1 MANSNEGAPIR
12 LRPRRSKRNPNDDP
26 RRYAGVV
33 GSVLRFAQ
41 MTNRARRRRSQSQSE
56 AIRQFRSS
64 RLGSQRVS
72 VRVTYAKSKNQGQ
85 WKAHGRYIARDTATH
100 GGDPSRAGFDATR
113 TDINIPS
120 VLDSWQRAGDERLF
134 KIIVSPEFGERLNL
148 QDHTRKLI
156 QCMEKD
162 LKTRLEWVAA
172 VHFNTEHP
180 HVHIAIRGKDQ
191 NGCALVIARD
201 YIRSGIRSQ
210 AENLATKALGAR
222 TELDAEEARQME
234 ITRARYTSL
243 DRTIQIANDGQSSS
257 FAITTDITAPGLS
270 DRERRLQQSLSARLA
285 HLEKMGLA
293 KSVGSQQWIVQS
305 EFETVLRTLQQTV
318 DRQKMLAAHGALLS
332 DPRLPFE
339 VTNIRNL
346 KAVEGRV
353 LLHAEDDASGRRYL
367 LLEGTDAKVHLI
379 YHTKEIE
386 EARRAG
392 TLAVNNFVRLEK
404 RFADRVP
411 HIEISDYGDADAL
424 LTNRGLMSKQTQTL
438 LSQGITFGED
448 LWGGWLG
455 QYHQA
460 LRGTAERLALSSKER
475 LAQRVVDGRGNRAR

>member
-1 MANSNEGAPIR
+1 MANGNEGPPIR

-339 VTNIRNL
+339 VTTIRNL

-392 TLAVNNFVRLEK
+392 TLAVNNFARLEK

-475 LAQRVVDGRGNRAR
+475 LAQKSCGRQR

>member
-1 MANSNEGAPIR
+1 MANSNEGRPIR
-12 LRPRRSKRNPNDDP
+12 LGPRRSRRNPNDDP

-41 MTNRARRRRSQSQSE
+41 MTNRARRRYNQSQSE
-56 AIRQFRSS
+56 AVRQFRSS

-72 VRVTYAKSKNQGQ
+72 VRVTYAKNKNQGQ

-113 TDINIPS
+113 TDINIAS

-134 KIIVSPEFGERLNL
+134 KVIVSPEFGERLNL

-180 HVHIAIRGKDQ
+180 HVHIALRGKDQ
-191 NGCALVIARD
+191 KGCALVIARD
-201 YIRSGIRSQ
+201 YIRSGIRSH

-222 TELDAEEARQME
+222 TELVVEEARQKE
-234 ITRARYTSL
+234 ITQARYTSL
-243 DRTIQIANDGQSSS
+243 DRVIQRANNGQSPT
-257 FAITTDITAPGLS
+257 FTIATDITAPGLF
-270 DRERRLQQSLSARLA
+270 DRERRLHQDLSARLA

-293 KSVGSQQWIVQS
+293 KSVAAQQWVVQS
-305 EFETVLRTLQQTV
+305 DFETVLRTLQRTV

-346 KAVEGRV
+346 KAVAGRV
-353 LLHAEDDASGRRYL
+353 LFHAEEEASGRRYL
-367 LLEGTDAKVHLI
+367 LLEGTDAKVHLV

-392 TLAVNNFVRLEK
+392 KLAVNNFVRLEN
-404 RFADRVP
+404 RFTDGIPR
-411 HIEISDYGDADAL
+411 IEISDHGDADSL
-424 LTNRGLMSKQTQTL
+424 LKNRGLMNKQAQTL
-438 LSQGITFGED
+438 LRQGITLDQG

-460 LRGTAERLALSSKER
+460 LRDTVERQAFSGKER
-475 LAQRVVDGRGNRAR
+475 SAQQSSGRQR

>member
-1 MANSNEGAPIR
+1 MANSNEGAPIC

-172 VHFNTEHP
+172 VHFNTAHP

-367 LLEGTDAKVHLI
+367 LLEGTDARVHLI

-475 LAQRVVDGRGNRAR
+475 LAQKSCGRQR

>member
-1 MANSNEGAPIR
+1 MANSNEGPPIR

-41 MTNRARRRRSQSQSE
+41 MTNRARRRYSQSQSE
-56 AIRQFRSS
+56 AVRQFRSS

-72 VRVTYAKSKNQGQ
+72 VRVTYAKNKNQGQ

-113 TDINIPS
+113 TDINIAS

-134 KIIVSPEFGERLNL
+134 KVIVSPEFGERLNL
-148 QDHTRKLI
+148 QDHKRQLI

-180 HVHIAIRGKDQ
+180 HVHIALRGKDQ
-191 NGCALVIARD
+191 MGCALVIARD
-201 YIRSGIRSQ
+201 YIRSGIRSH
-210 AENLATKALGAR
+210 AENLATKTLGAR
-222 TELDAEEARQME
+222 TELDAEEARQKE
-234 ITRARYTSL
+234 ITQARYTSL
-243 DRTIQIANDGQSSS
+243 DRVIQRANDGQSSS
-257 FAITTDITAPGLS
+257 FSITTDITAPGLS
-270 DRERRLQQSLSARLA
+270 DRERRFHQNLSARLA
-285 HLEKMGLA
+285 YLQKMGLA
-293 KSVGSQQWIVQS
+293 KSIGSQWVVQS
-305 EFETVLRTLQQTV
+305 DFETVLRTLQRTV

-339 VTNIRNL
+339 ITNIRNL
-346 KAVEGRV
+346 KVVEGRV
-353 LLHAEDDASGRRYL
+353 LLHAEDEAKGWRYL

-379 YHTKEIE
+379 YHTQEIE

-392 TLAVNNFVRLEK
+392 KLAVNNFVRLEE
-404 RFADRVP
+404 RFADGIP
-411 HIEISDYGDADAL
+411 HIKTFDYGDADAL
-424 LTNRGLMSKQTQTL
+424 LKNRGLMNKQAQTL
-438 LSQGITFGED
+438 LRQGITLDQD

-455 QYHQA
+455 HYHQA
-460 LRGTAERLALSSKER
+460 LRDTVERQAFSGRERSAQQSSGR
-475 LAQRVVDGRGNRAR
+475 QR

>member
-339 VTNIRNL
+339 ITNIRNL

-353 LLHAEDDASGRRYL
+353 LLHAEDEASGRRYL
-367 LLEGTDAKVHLI
+367 LLEGTDAKIHLI
-379 YHTKEIE
+379 YHTQEIE
-386 EARRAG
+386 GARSAG
-392 TLAVNNFVRLEK
+392 KLGVNNFVRLEK
-404 RFADRVP
+404 RFADRIP

-475 LAQRVVDGRGNRAR
+475 LAQKSCGRQR

>member
-172 VHFNTEHP
+172 VHFNTAHP

-475 LAQRVVDGRGNRAR
+475 LAQKSCGRQR

>member
-1 MANSNEGAPIR
+1 
-12 LRPRRSKRNPNDDP
+12 
-26 RRYAGVV
+26 
-33 GSVLRFAQ
+33 
-41 MTNRARRRRSQSQSE
+41 
-56 AIRQFRSS
+56 
-64 RLGSQRVS
+64 
-72 VRVTYAKSKNQGQ
+72 VTYAKNKNQGQ

-113 TDINIPS
+113 TDINIAS

-134 KIIVSPEFGERLNL
+134 KVIVSPEFGERLNL

-180 HVHIAIRGKDQ
+180 HVHIAVRGKDQ

-201 YIRSGIRSQ
+201 YIRSGIRSH

-222 TELDAEEARQME
+222 TELDTEEARQKE
-234 ITRARYTSL
+234 ITQARYTSL
-243 DRTIQIANDGQSSS
+243 DRIIQRANDGQSRS
-257 FAITTDITAPGLS
+257 FTVTTDITAPGLS
-270 DRERRLQQSLSARLA
+270 DRERHLHQNLSARLA

-293 KSVGSQQWIVQS
+293 RSIAPEQWIVS
-305 EFETVLRTLQQTV
+305 SDFETILRTLQRSN

-339 VTNIRNL
+339 IKDIRKL
-346 KAVEGRV
+346 KM
-353 LLHAEDDASGRRYL
+353 LHAEDEASGRRYL
-367 LLEGTDAKVHLI
+367 LLEGTDAKVHLV
-379 YHTKEIE
+379 YHTQEIE

-392 TLAVNNFVRLEK
+392 KLAVNNFVHLEK
-404 RFADRVP
+404 RFADRSP
-411 HIEISDYGDADAL
+411 QIEISDYGDADAL
-424 LTNRGLMSKQTQTL
+424 LKNRGLMNKQAQTL
-438 LSQGITFGED
+438 LRQGIAVDQD

-455 QYHQA
+455 QYHKALRVTVERQA
-460 LRGTAERLALSSKER
+460 LSGKER
-475 LAQRVVDGRGNRAR
+475 PTQKSSGRQR